1 MSWGLVMGEFLD
13 IYNIFSSKQE
23 KLLQG
28 SHGFLYL
35 FIAERFLNT
44 ALTLGSEFTES
55 LVWPQM

>member
-1 MSWGLVMGEFLD
+1 MGEFLD

-35 FIAERFLNT
+35 FIAER
-44 ALTLGSEFTES
+44 LTLGSEFTES